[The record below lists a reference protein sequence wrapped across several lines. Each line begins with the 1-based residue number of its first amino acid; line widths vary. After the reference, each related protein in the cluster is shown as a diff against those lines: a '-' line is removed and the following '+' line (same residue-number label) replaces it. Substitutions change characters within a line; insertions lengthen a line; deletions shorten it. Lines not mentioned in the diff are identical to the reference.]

1 MVTKR
6 TNESANIHSA
16 FVQPSLSCKVR
27 SRPAKSGLIRE
38 LYEQSKSHVAGVRS
52 ASIGGSVTEEASPRA
67 GAFFLELV
75 LDEPVQD
82 AVWLLDAVWFRDAVW
97 LRDVVRLQDVARS
110 ADAARYRCGVHS
122 PVETQSADEARVG
135 ALLELG
141 LLLLGEVRSSR
152 ADYFLVW
159 A

>member
-1 MVTKR
+1 V
-6 TNESANIHSA
+6 H
-16 FVQPSLSCKVR
+16 
-27 SRPAKSGLIRE
+27 
-38 LYEQSKSHVAGVRS
+38 S

-82 AVWLLDAVWFRDAVW
+82 AVWLLDAVWLRDAVW
-97 LRDVVRLQDVARS
+97 LQDVVRLQDVARS
-110 ADAARYRCGVHS
+110 ADAARSRCGVHS
-122 PVETQSADEARVG
+122 PVETQSADVARVG

-152 ADYFLVW
+152 VDYFLVW